1 MGAFDNDAFAVTAFS
16 TAAFSM
22 DAGPPPPPL
31 ASLPGNAA
39 LDIMRI
45 KRHRTTSKGAR

>member
-1 MGAFDNDAFAVTAFS
+1 MFGRRFFGGRYY
-16 TAAFSM
+16 AARYFGDGGVGGS
-22 DAGPPPPPL
+22 PPPL
-31 ASLPGNAA
+31 ESLPGNAA